1 MHALL
6 DPDRAHK
13 LIKAARQPIAFAFLP
28 GKTPDKSVLAVDKT
42 KTGKALFDLC
52 KTESGLKKGAHGT
65 VTSDGPLAVFT
76 CDKDE
81 VANLEQAILRYFK
94 ANGVTLKVE
103 LATPDLEDAEEHE
116 AEHEET
122 PPPKPRQDADPEPQD
137 EARPKAPADEDEDDV
152 PEGKIFQPDTI
163 VALIRK
169 AATKPRPFAF
179 GIAAGT
185 PLLCMH
191 PRLAPKR
198 LAAKVK
204 QEGARRG
211 AWGLVGR
218 EGAVAIFTTEKEPFP
233 GLRRGLKR
241 WFKEHGL
248 TLKLR
253 VHGPDGEYDDP
264 EDVEIEDAPGSESP
278 GPDGGGPLAELRKR
292 VAAAMPGLKAVAEAR
307 PDLADDIRD
316 AYAAAR
322 DASKD
327 GDTVRL
333 ADLVDTLEALAAAPL
348 EAPVEAEPE
357 DEAAEEEAPGD
368 EDEPPPWFDRPS
380 FEAARQRWTTAVDTA
395 EAEVQAL
402 VAALRK
408 TGDVELH
415 QIADQHV
422 STVMGGQRVAMTAA
436 LFNVAQAPDA
446 AVGPAAQKALAAIGR
461 FRAHLDN
468 DPRIPA
474 CERNPFGVTVR
485 LRDPLRGALDDLQAV
500 LQAA

>member
-13 LIKAARQPIAFAFLP
+13 LIKAARAPIAFAFLP

-42 KTGKALFDLC
+42 KTGKALFELC
-52 KTESGLKKGAHGT
+52 KTESGLKKGAHGS
-65 VTSDGPLAVFT
+65 VTSEGPLAVFT

-103 LATPDLEDAEEHE
+103 LATPDLEEAEEHE

-122 PPPKPRQDADPEPQD
+122 PAPKPRQDADPEQQD
-137 EARPKAPADEDEDDV
+137 EARPKAPVDEDEDDV

-253 VHGPDGEYDDP
+253 VQGPGGEYDDP
-264 EDVEIEDAPGSESP
+264 EDVEIEDTPETDAPGP
-278 GPDGGGPLAELRKR
+278 GGGPLAELRKR

-307 PDLADDIRD
+307 PDLANDIRD

-348 EAPVEAEPE
+348 DAPVEAEPE

-368 EDEPPPWFDRPS
+368 EDEAPAWFDRPS

-402 VAALRK
+402 VATLRK
-408 TGDVELH
+408 TEDVELH
-415 QIADQHV
+415 AIADMHLG
-422 STVMGGQRVAMTAA
+422 TVMGGQRVPLTTA
-436 LFNVAQAPDA
+436 LFNVAL
-446 AVGPAAQKALAAIGR
+446 AQKAAIGVVAER
-461 FRAHLDN
+461 ALTAIATFRTHLDS
-468 DPRIPA
+468 DPRIAA
-474 CERNPFGVTVR
+474 CERNPFGVSVS
-485 LRDPLRGALDDLQAV
+485 LRAPLRRALADLEAT
-500 LQAA
+500 LRAA